1 MHLYRNLR
9 TEGLWSLRRAACLV
23 TAALALGFAASAR
36 AQAFDHTH
44 ALFSGVVSTHVV
56 NGQVDYMGLKADPKA
71 LDRYLTTLATVSGVQ
86 LQSWTES
93 QQLAFFINLYNASTL
108 RLILDNYPVKSIK
121 DIGSLFT
128 GPWDQP
134 AVRLFGKTVTLNT
147 LEHALLRKQYHEP
160 RLHMALVCAAKG
172 CPPLRSEAYT
182 AERLN
187 EQLDAQ
193 ARTYLASPAGL
204 HIDRAGAVVQ
214 LSSIFK
220 WYGADFIKAFAAH
233 ITAGSFTDAE
243 RGSLGF
249 VSGYLNPSDQAF
261 VGAGAYQLRY
271 LDYDWSLNERSGAAR

>member
-9 TEGLWSLRRAACLV
+9 TEGLWSLRRVAADH
-23 TAALALGFAASAR
+23 LGISI
-36 AQAFDHTH
+36 
-44 ALFSGVVSTHVV
+44 S

-204 HIDRAGAVVQ
+204 HIDRAGAACRRAWA
-214 LSSIFK
+214 K
-220 WYGADFIKAFAAH
+220 WCFPNPQYGGGRCWPGRGQATAVAH
-233 ITAGSFTDAE
+233 
-243 RGSLGF
+243 R
-249 VSGYLNPSDQAF
+249 SD
-261 VGAGAYQLRY
+261 
-271 LDYDWSLNERSGAAR
+271 AARPDRRGRVRRSAPSNRSARGGHRR

>member
-1 MHLYRNLR
+1 MR
-9 TEGLWSLRRAACLV
+9 SLRIAICMVPAVL
-23 TAALALGFAASAR
+23 TFGFGPSAR

-44 ALFSGVVSTHVV
+44 TLFNRVVSTHVV
-56 NGQVDYMGLKADPKA
+56 NGQVDYKGLKADPQV
-71 LDRYLTTLATVSGVQ
+71 LDRYLATLATVSAVQ
-86 LQSWTES
+86 HQTWTEP
-93 QQLAFFINLYNASTL
+93 QQLAFFVNLYNASTL
-108 RLILDNYPVKSIK
+108 HLILDNYPVKSIK
-121 DIGSLFT
+121 DIGSLFK

-134 AVRLFGKTVTLNT
+134 VVRVFGQTVTLNT
-147 LEHALLRKQYHEP
+147 LEHAILRKQYHEP

-172 CPPLRSEAYT
+172 CPPLRNEAYT

-204 HIDRAGAVVQ
+204 HLDRAGAVVQ

-220 WYGADFIKAFAAH
+220 WYGADFIKAFAARL
-233 ITAGSFTDAE
+233 TAGSFTDAE

-249 VSGYLNPSDQAF
+249 VSGYLSPSDQAF
-261 VGAGAYQLRY
+261 VRTGAFKLRY